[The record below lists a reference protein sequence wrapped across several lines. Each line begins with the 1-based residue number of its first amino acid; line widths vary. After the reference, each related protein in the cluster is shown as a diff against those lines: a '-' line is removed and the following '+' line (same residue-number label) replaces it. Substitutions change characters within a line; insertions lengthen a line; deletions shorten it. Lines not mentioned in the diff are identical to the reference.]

1 MEVFYEK
8 NIYVVLLIFIT
19 LLTSGFAK
27 MHNDEVLE
35 VIQRQVPNDNFYFIR
50 GLEREYGFNTNVRYR
65 GIIYSDKLKE
75 AKAFMGIQVA
85 LEDLDSLYMWEDDFK
100 DQYEN
105 ALASPRLTKIVRE
118 NAKKVLGEDII
129 VYIDLSEAMFLKE
142 GVEFVEQNIG
152 NFIPDEKV
160 GLRVYIDIFADDI
173 TKVNI
178 DEYKKKLFNFHQ
190 TLYKKYNINCDINMD
205 LQDRKYLNYDVIK
218 NHIFYVFKNEPQVK
232 KYLKKYKKEKT
243 LPPKEMGYLMEYFT
257 RYFDDENI
265 PNIWFQMYYKYV
277 KRPED
282 VNVIF
287 PKELRNND

>member
-1 MEVFYEK
+1 
-8 NIYVVLLIFIT
+8 
-19 LLTSGFAK
+19 
-27 MHNDEVLE
+27 
-35 VIQRQVPNDNFYFIR
+35 
-50 GLEREYGFNTNVRYR
+50 
-65 GIIYSDKLKE
+65 
-75 AKAFMGIQVA
+75 MGIQVA

-118 NAKKVLGEDII
+118 NAKKVFGDDIV

-178 DEYKKKLFNFHQ
+178 AEYKKKLFNFHQ
-190 TLYKKYNINCDINMD
+190 TLYKKYNINSNIDMN
-205 LQDRKYLNYDVIK
+205 LRNRKYLTYDIVK
-218 NHIFYVFKNEPQVK
+218 NHIFYIFKDEPQVK

-243 LPPKEMGYLMEYFT
+243 LSPKEMGVLTDYFVST
-257 RYFDDENI
+257 SNNYDILHIN
-265 PNIWFQMYYKYV
+265 FQMIYEYHKNYRDIKAYYMGG
-277 KRPED
+277 E
-282 VNVIF
+282 
-287 PKELRNND
+287 ND

>member
-1 MEVFYEK
+1 MKKILTVILF
-8 NIYVVLLIFIT
+8 IFVT
-19 LLTSGFAK
+19 LLTSGFTK
-27 MHNDEVLE
+27 IHNDKVLE
-35 VIQRQVPNDNFYFIR
+35 IIQKQVPDDNFYFIR

-105 ALASPRLTKIVRE
+105 ALASPRLTKIIRE
-118 NAKKVLGEDII
+118 NAKKVFGDDIV
-129 VYIDLSEAMFLKE
+129 VYVDLSEAMFLKE

-160 GLRVYIDIFADDI
+160 GLRVYIDIFVDDI

-178 DEYKKKLFNFHQ
+178 DEYKKKLFNLHQ
-190 TLYKKYNINCDINMD
+190 TLYKKYNINSDINMD
-205 LQDRKYLNYDVIK
+205 LQDREYLNYDIVK
-218 NHIFYVFKNEPQVK
+218 NHIFYIFKDEPQVK

-243 LPPKEMGYLMEYFT
+243 LSPKEMGVLTDYFVST
-257 RYFDDENI
+257 SNNYDILHIN
-265 PNIWFQMYYKYV
+265 FQMIYEYHKNYRDIKAYYMGG
-277 KRPED
+277 E
-282 VNVIF
+282 
-287 PKELRNND
+287 ND

>member
-1 MEVFYEK
+1 MKKIFS
-8 NIYVVLLIFIT
+8 VVLLIFIT

-160 GLRVYIDIFADDI
+160 GLRVYIDIFVDDI

-178 DEYKKKLFNFHQ
+178 DEYKKKLFNVHQ
-190 TLYKKYNINCDINMD
+190 TLYKKYNINSDINMD
-205 LQDRKYLNYDVIK
+205 LQDRKYLNYDVVK
-218 NHIFYVFKNEPQVK
+218 NRIFYVFKDEPQVK
-232 KYLKKYKKEKT
+232 KYLKKYKEEKT

-257 RYFDDENI
+257 RYFDSTNI
-265 PNIWFQMYYKYV
+265 PNILFQVGDDEKNYK
-277 KRPED
+277 E
-282 VNVIF
+282 VNVVLS
-287 PKELRNND
+287 KELRDND

>member
-1 MEVFYEK
+1 MKKIFS
-8 NIYVVLLIFIT
+8 VVMLIFIT
-19 LLTSGFAK
+19 LLTSGFTK

-35 VIQRQVPNDNFYFIR
+35 VIQRQVPNDKFYFIR

-105 ALASPRLTKIVRE
+105 ALASPRLTKIIRE
-118 NAKKVLGEDII
+118 NAKKVFGDDIV
-129 VYIDLSEAMFLKE
+129 VYVDLSNIFLLKE
-142 GVEFVEQNIG
+142 AVEFVEQNIG
-152 NFIPDEKV
+152 NFIPDDEV
-160 GLRVYIDIFADDI
+160 GPPVYIDVFVDDI

-178 DEYKKKLFNFHQ
+178 DEYKKKLFNLHQ
-190 TLYKKYNINCDINMD
+190 TLYKKYNINSDINMD
-205 LQDRKYLNYDVIK
+205 LQDREHLNYDIVK
-218 NHIFYVFKNEPQVK
+218 NHIFYIFKDEAQVK

-243 LPPKEMGYLMEYFT
+243 LPPKEMGYLMDYFT

-265 PNIWFQMYYKYV
+265 SNIWFQMYYKYV
-277 KRPED
+277 KEPED

-287 PKELRNND
+287 PKELKNNG

>member
-1 MEVFYEK
+1 MKKIFS
-8 NIYVVLLIFIT
+8 VVMLIFIT
-19 LLTSGFAK
+19 LLTSGFTK
-27 MHNDEVLE
+27 MYNDEVLE
-35 VIQRQVPNDNFYFIR
+35 VIQRQVPNDKFYFIR

-105 ALASPRLTKIVRE
+105 ALASPRLTKIIRE
-118 NAKKVLGEDII
+118 NAKKVFGDDIV
-129 VYIDLSEAMFLKE
+129 VYVDLSNIFLLKE
-142 GVEFVEQNIG
+142 AVEFVEQNIG
-152 NFIPDEKV
+152 NFIPDDEV
-160 GLRVYIDIFADDI
+160 GPPVYIDVFVDDI

-178 DEYKKKLFNFHQ
+178 DEYKKKLFNLHQ
-190 TLYKKYNINCDINMD
+190 TLYKKYNINSDINMD
-205 LQDRKYLNYDVIK
+205 LQDREYLNYDIVK
-218 NHIFYVFKNEPQVK
+218 NHIFYIFKDEPQVK

-243 LPPKEMGYLMEYFT
+243 LPPKEMGYLMDYFT

-265 PNIWFQMYYKYV
+265 SNIWFQMYYKYV
-277 KRPED
+277 KEPED

-287 PKELRNND
+287 PKELKNNG

>member
-1 MEVFYEK
+1 MK
-8 NIYVVLLIFIT
+8 KILSVVMLIFIT
-19 LLTSGFAK
+19 LLTSGFTK

-35 VIQRQVPNDNFYFIR
+35 VIQRQVPNDKFYFIR

-105 ALASPRLTKIVRE
+105 ALASPRLTKIIRE
-118 NAKKVLGEDII
+118 NAKKVFGDDIV
-129 VYIDLSEAMFLKE
+129 VYVDLSNIFLLKE
-142 GVEFVEQNIG
+142 AVEFVEQNIG
-152 NFIPDEKV
+152 NFIPDDEV
-160 GLRVYIDIFADDI
+160 GPPVYIDVFVDDI

-178 DEYKKKLFNFHQ
+178 DEYKKKLFNLHQ
-190 TLYKKYNINCDINMD
+190 TLYKKYNINSDINMD
-205 LQDRKYLNYDVIK
+205 LQDREHLNYDIVK
-218 NHIFYVFKNEPQVK
+218 NHIFYIFKDEPQVK

-243 LPPKEMGYLMEYFT
+243 LPPKEMGYLMDYFT

-265 PNIWFQMYYKYV
+265 SNIWFQMYYKYV
-277 KRPED
+277 KEPED

-287 PKELRNND
+287 PKELKNNG

>member
-1 MEVFYEK
+1 MKKIFS
-8 NIYVVLLIFIT
+8 IVLLIFIT
-19 LLTSGFAK
+19 LLTSGFTK

-35 VIQRQVPNDNFYFIR
+35 VIQRQVPNDKFYFIR

-105 ALASPRLTKIVRE
+105 ALASPRLTKIIRE
-118 NAKKVLGEDII
+118 NAKKVFGDDIV
-129 VYIDLSEAMFLKE
+129 VYVDLSNIFLLKE
-142 GVEFVEQNIG
+142 AVEFVEQNIG
-152 NFIPDEKV
+152 NFIPDDEV
-160 GLRVYIDIFADDI
+160 GPPVYIDVFVDDI

-178 DEYKKKLFNFHQ
+178 DEYKKKLFNLHQ
-190 TLYKKYNINCDINMD
+190 TLYKKYNINSDINMD
-205 LQDRKYLNYDVIK
+205 LQDREHLNYDIVK
-218 NHIFYVFKNEPQVK
+218 NHIFYIFKDEPQVK

-243 LPPKEMGYLMEYFT
+243 LPPKEMGYLMDYFT

-265 PNIWFQMYYKYV
+265 SNIWFQMYYKYV
-277 KRPED
+277 KEPED

-287 PKELRNND
+287 PKELKNNG

>member
-1 MEVFYEK
+1 MKKIFS
-8 NIYVVLLIFIT
+8 VVMLIFTT
-19 LLTSGFAK
+19 LLTSGFTK

-105 ALASPRLTKIVRE
+105 ALASPRLTKIIRE
-118 NAKKVLGEDII
+118 NAKKVFGDDIV
-129 VYIDLSEAMFLKE
+129 VYVDLSNIFLLKE
-142 GVEFVEQNIG
+142 AVEFVEQNIG
-152 NFIPDEKV
+152 NFIPDDEV
-160 GLRVYIDIFADDI
+160 GPPVYIDVFVDDI

-178 DEYKKKLFNFHQ
+178 DEYKKKLFNLHQ
-190 TLYKKYNINCDINMD
+190 TLYKKYNINSDINMD
-205 LQDRKYLNYDVIK
+205 LQDREHLNYDIVK
-218 NHIFYVFKNEPQVK
+218 NHIFYIFKDEPQVK

-243 LPPKEMGYLMEYFT
+243 LPPKEMGYLMSYFP
-257 RYFDDENI
+257 RYFDSNGLSCI
-265 PNIWFQMYYKYV
+265 KFQMRYDHMKEFE
-277 KRPED
+277 KI
-282 VNVIF
+282 NVIL
-287 PKELRNND
+287 PKEMRNND

>member
-1 MEVFYEK
+1 MKKILTV
-8 NIYVVLLIFIT
+8 ILLIFIT
-19 LLTSGFAK
+19 FLTSGFTK
-27 MHNDEVLE
+27 IHNDKVLE
-35 VIQRQVPNDNFYFIR
+35 VIQKQVPDDNFYFIR

-118 NAKKVLGEDII
+118 NAKKVFGDDIV
-129 VYIDLSEAMFLKE
+129 VYVDLSEAMFLKE

-160 GLRVYIDIFADDI
+160 GLRVSIDVFVDDI

-178 DEYKKKLFNFHQ
+178 DEYKKKGFHLQ
-190 TLYKKYNINCDINMD
+190 RDLYKESNINSDINMN
-205 LQDRKYLNYDVIK
+205 LQDRKYLTYDVVK
-218 NHIFYVFKNEPQVK
+218 NHIFYVFKDEPQVK

-243 LPPKEMGYLMEYFT
+243 LLPKEMGYLMDYFT
-257 RYFDDENI
+257 RYFDSTNI
-265 PNIWFQMYYKYV
+265 PNILFQVGDDEKNYK
-277 KRPED
+277 E
-282 VNVIF
+282 VNVVLS
-287 PKELRNND
+287 KEMKNND

>member
-1 MEVFYEK
+1 MKKILTV
-8 NIYVVLLIFIT
+8 ILLIFVT
-19 LLTSGFAK
+19 FLTSGFTK
-27 MHNDEVLE
+27 IHNDKVLE
-35 VIQRQVPNDNFYFIR
+35 VIQQQVPDDNFYFIR

-85 LEDLDSLYMWEDDFK
+85 LEELDSLYMWEDDFK

-178 DEYKKKLFNFHQ
+178 AEYKKKLFNFHQ
-190 TLYKKYNINCDINMD
+190 TLYKKYNINSDINMY
-205 LQDRKYLNYDVIK
+205 LRDRKYLNYDIVK
-218 NHIFYVFKNEPQVK
+218 NHIFYIFKDEPQVK
-232 KYLKKYKKEKT
+232 KYLKKYKQEKT
-243 LPPKEMGYLMEYFT
+243 LPPKEMGYLMDYFT

-265 PNIWFQMYYKYV
+265 SNIWFQMYYKYV
-277 KRPED
+277 KEPED

-287 PKELRNND
+287 PKELKNNG

>member
-1 MEVFYEK
+1 MKKIFS
-8 NIYVVLLIFIT
+8 VVMLIFIT
-19 LLTSGFAK
+19 LLTSGFTK

-35 VIQRQVPNDNFYFIR
+35 VIQRQVPNDKFYFIR

-85 LEDLDSLYMWEDDFK
+85 LEDLDSFYMWEDDFK

-105 ALASPRLTKIVRE
+105 ALASPRLTKIIRE
-118 NAKKVLGEDII
+118 NAKKVFGDDIV
-129 VYIDLSEAMFLKE
+129 VYVDLSNIFLLKE
-142 GVEFVEQNIG
+142 AVEFVEQNIG
-152 NFIPDEKV
+152 NFIPDDEV
-160 GLRVYIDIFADDI
+160 GPPVYIDVFVDDI

-178 DEYKKKLFNFHQ
+178 DEYKKKLFNLHQ
-190 TLYKKYNINCDINMD
+190 TLYKKYNINSDINMD
-205 LQDRKYLNYDVIK
+205 LQDREHLNYDIVK
-218 NHIFYVFKNEPQVK
+218 NHIFYIFKDEPQVK

-243 LPPKEMGYLMEYFT
+243 LPPKEMGYLMDYFT

-265 PNIWFQMYYKYV
+265 SNIWFQMYYKYV
-277 KRPED
+277 KEPED

-287 PKELRNND
+287 PKELKNNG